1 MLFNELKIPWLSSMT
16 WEILQEVTVEH
27 SNLGPKAKRK
37 EKEDK
42 RSQLKNRLKCK
53 QKQKPAMVIWNSV
66 TYYCWKECDKKECLH
81 CQWSRTNDARP
92 RTVKSRIKKRSR
104 GASGKR
110 DIVFTGFL

>member
-1 MLFNELKIPWLSSMT
+1 MT

-53 QKQKPAMVIWNSV
+53 QKQNQPWLS
-66 TYYCWKECDKKECLH
+66 E
-81 CQWSRTNDARP
+81 
-92 RTVKSRIKKRSR
+92 
-104 GASGKR
+104 
-110 DIVFTGFL
+110 IV